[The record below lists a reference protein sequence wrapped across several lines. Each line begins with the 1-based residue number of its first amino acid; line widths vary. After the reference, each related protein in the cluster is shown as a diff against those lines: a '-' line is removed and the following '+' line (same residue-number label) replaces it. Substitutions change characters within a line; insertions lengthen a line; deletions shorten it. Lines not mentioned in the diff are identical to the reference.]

1 MHRNKQNCEL
11 PSIKTRIR
19 DKLYFPDKEM
29 FFLSFRKIFDMP
41 LILHYKNFYIE
52 QINRTLTSKNKM
64 FKFKLTDSNLCLK
77 CNIISTTEHAI
88 FECSFPKYFVHKLAL
103 FLDFKYNESKPEY
116 IFLKENFYLFNMHYP
131 GFSDSEYIQLTHLI
145 LIAKDRSLKFSTNDV
160 ITNWNEN
167 NFLAHSLLIS
177 QFTFKLLEN
186 SGIQNELVSDFLKFI
201 TC

>member
-1 MHRNKQNCEL
+1 M
-11 PSIKTRIR
+11 
-19 DKLYFPDKEM
+19 
-29 FFLSFRKIFDMP
+29 
-41 LILHYKNFYIE
+41 
-52 QINRTLTSKNKM
+52 
-64 FKFKLTDSNLCLK
+64 
-77 CNIISTTEHAI
+77 
-88 FECSFPKYFVHKLAL
+88 YFVHKLAL
-103 FLDFKYNESKPEY
+103 FLDFKYNESKPEF